1 VYVCLCV
8 ALTDRVVRA
17 AVADG
22 ATTMNDLEQRFDAGA
37 VCGGCIEELRSV
49 LAEALA
55 THGVDPVPDV
65 PGRGEN

>member
-1 VYVCLCV
+1 MYVCLCV
-8 ALTDRVVRA
+8 ALSDRVVRA

-22 ATTMNDLEQRFDAGA
+22 ASTLNDLEGRFDAGA

-55 THGVDPVPDV
+55 SQGRDPLPDV
-65 PGRGEN
+65 PGRGHD